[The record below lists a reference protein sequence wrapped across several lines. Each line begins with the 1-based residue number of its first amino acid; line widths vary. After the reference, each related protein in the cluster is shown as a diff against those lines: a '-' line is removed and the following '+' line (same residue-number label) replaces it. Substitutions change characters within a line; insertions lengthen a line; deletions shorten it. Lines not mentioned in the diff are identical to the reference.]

1 MIPIPLSSTCPR
13 RAPRGFALITA
24 LMVLV
29 MLTLL
34 ALSMFH
40 SFGLQQKIAGNTRE
54 KERSLQAAQ
63 SALQY
68 GEWWLSQANLMPK
81 DLGVPCTNTTF
92 IAKPTDMRLCNATLA
107 TPGTL
112 STWTGASTYTPP
124 NMIVLAGGGLTTDG
138 NAQIDINYAKAPQV
152 YVARIGMSADQ
163 TALLYSVTA
172 SGYGGTPDTTTVVQS
187 IYAFPYDNGGPG
199 GH

>member
-1 MIPIPLSSTCPR
+1 MTPIPLSSTCLR

-68 GEWWLSQANLMPK
+68 GEWWLSQANLLPG
-81 DLGVPCTNTTF
+81 DLGVPCTNTTV
-92 IAKPTDMRLCNATLA
+92 IAKPTDMRLCNAPLA
-107 TPGTL
+107 TPGNL
-112 STWTGASTYTPP
+112 STWTGASIYTPP
-124 NMIVLAGGGLTTDG
+124 NMIVLAGGGLATDG
-138 NAQIDINYAKAPQV
+138 NSQVDINYAKAPQV
-152 YVARIGMSADQ
+152 QVAYIGKSADKTQ
-163 TALLYSVTA
+163 LLYSVTA
-172 SGYGGTPDTTTVVQS
+172 SGYGGTPDTATVVQS
-187 IYAFPYDNGGPG
+187 IYAFPGDDNCCDKP
-199 GH
+199 